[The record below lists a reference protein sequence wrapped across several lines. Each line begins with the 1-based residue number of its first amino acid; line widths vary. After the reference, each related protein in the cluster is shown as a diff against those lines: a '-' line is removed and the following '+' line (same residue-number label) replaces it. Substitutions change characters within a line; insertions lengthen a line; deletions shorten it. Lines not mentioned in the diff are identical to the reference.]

1 MPAHLHSG
9 PSQSHLGTKPSIP
22 GRTRW
27 LWKEATPE
35 YCWHCTT
42 ALPHTSPTCLTH
54 DTSHVGPQLNRAFE
68 KVLLWWPEQEKGS
81 GAPAASVFARKP
93 SKNEK
98 SKHGRIRKGRRN
110 WHQVKGNLSISPTC
124 ASLHSSPSPR
134 QTRSL
139 VTTPFQLH
147 VCYVCKRESSA
158 ELDEESCDL
167 CDGACPDTDFCISL
181 VTFLSNL
188 SMLLTHWTNNS

>member
-1 MPAHLHSG
+1 MLALHHCFSAHL
-9 PSQSHLGTKPSIP
+9 T
-22 GRTRW
+22 
-27 LWKEATPE
+27 
-35 YCWHCTT
+35 
-42 ALPHTSPTCLTH
+42 TH
-54 DTSHVGPQLNRAFE
+54 DTSHAGPQLNRAFE

-93 SKNEK
+93 PKNEK

-147 VCYVCKRESSA
+147 VCYVRKRESSA
-158 ELDEESCDL
+158 ELDEVSCDL
-167 CDGACPDTDFCISL
+167 CDKACPDTDFCISL

-188 SMLLTHWTNNS
+188 SMLLTHWTNNSKN

>member
-22 GRTRW
+22 DRRCW

-35 YCWHCTT
+35 YRWLCT
-42 ALPHTSPTCLTH
+42 AAPPHTSPPMSRPTW
-54 DTSHVGPQLNRAFE
+54 GPQLNRAFE

-81 GAPAASVFARKP
+81 GSPAASVSARKL
-93 SKNEK
+93 SKHER
-98 SKHGRIRKGRRN
+98 SKHGTIRKGRRN
-110 WHQVKGNLSISPTC
+110 WHLSISPTC

-134 QTRSL
+134 QTHSL
-139 VTTPFQLH
+139 VTASFQLH

-158 ELDEESCDL
+158 ELDRVSCDL
-167 CDGACPDTDFCISL
+167 CDEACPDTIFHLSL
-181 VTFLSNL
+181 VTLLSNL
-188 SMLLTHWTNNS
+188 SMLLKHWTNNG